1 MKLIFMGTPEFAVP
15 SLAQLIRD
23 GHEIAAVF
31 TQPDKPAGRGK
42 NLHVPPV
49 KTFALEHNIPVHQPA
64 KIKSNEEVRAAF
76 DQVAPD
82 ATIVAAYGKILPEWM
97 LRIPRFGSINVHASL
112 LPKYRGAAPINW
124 AIANGERET
133 GVTIMQMNAGMDTGD
148 MFATRAVEIGSRETA
163 IELSARLSELG
174 ASLLSETLP
183 LIERGEIKPTPQNDE
198 EATYAP
204 LLKREDGLID
214 WQMSARDIEN
224 RVRAFQP
231 WPGTYTFFRGG
242 RLSIWRARAVNGEA
256 NQLDH
261 TGADH
266 TRAEPATIIA
276 IDKSGI
282 VVASAGSTRLRV
294 EELQLEGK
302 RRLMAEEFARGMR
315 LEVGDRITESRRL

>member
-23 GHEIAAVF
+23 GHEIAAIF

-42 NLHVPPV
+42 SLQTPPV
-49 KTFALEHNIPVHQPA
+49 KNFALEQGVPVYQPA
-64 KIKSNEEVRAAF
+64 KIKTNEEVRAAF
-76 DQVAPD
+76 DRIAPD

-97 LRIPRFGSINVHASL
+97 LAIPRFGSINVHASL

-148 MFATRAVEIGSRETA
+148 IFATRAIEIGSRETA
-163 IELSARLSELG
+163 VELSARLSELG
-174 ASLLSETLP
+174 AALLSETLP
-183 LIERGEIKPTPQNDE
+183 LIERGEIRPTPQNDE

-214 WQMSARDIEN
+214 WRMKASEIQN

-231 WPGTYTFFRGG
+231 WPGAYTFFRGG
-242 RLSIWRARAVNGEA
+242 RLNIWRARAVNDEGH
-256 NQLDH
+256 QSDH
-261 TGADH
+261 TV
-266 TRAEPATIIA
+266 AEPATIIA

-282 VVASAGSTRLRV
+282 VVVSAGSTLLYV

-302 RRLMAEEFARGMR
+302 RRLTAGEFARGMR
-315 LEVGDRITESRRL
+315 LEIGDRFTESSRL